1 MAKKKSSKKSLDLS
15 FVVNLVVILLG
26 VLTICTLFMPVF
38 KLDTVVGDLLDHS
51 IKGSD
56 VISGAFASEVTKD
69 MTAGAGTIYTLRN
82 TEEISF
88 ITNVFS
94 WGYII
99 TLVLACASIVFA
111 VLRILNMKFKMA
123 NVIIGGLLALVAV
136 VTFIF
141 AIVLSSKYASLNTIL
156 GNVTSKAIMN
166 IAVYLLILTLVG
178 GLGQVY
184 SATRK

>member
-1 MAKKKSSKKSLDLS
+1 M
-15 FVVNLVVILLG
+15 
-26 VLTICTLFMPVF
+26 ICANGIDCHGKFIAPSIIPVY
-38 KLDTVVGDLLDHS
+38 
-51 IKGSD
+51 
-56 VISGAFASEVTKD
+56 VISGAVASEVSKE
-69 MTAGAGTIYTLRN
+69 MSAGAGTIWTLRN
-82 TEEISF
+82 TESISF

-99 TLVLACASIVFA
+99 TIVLACASIVFA
-111 VLRILNMKFKMA
+111 VLGLLNMKFKMI
-123 NVIIGGLLALVAV
+123 NVIVGGLLALVAI

-166 IAVYLLILTLVG
+166 IAVYLLILTIVG

-184 SATRK
+184 TATRK